1 MQWTKVSVKYAE
13 HVFSDAS
20 DSVFRTYIR
29 LMLLVTSMEF
39 APNLEQ
45 VSHKLGKRKVESLL
59 QYLREKEISIDVII
73 KKVMED
79 VGRVIEQREGNKIRQ
94 RKHRVTRD
102 ITPLDLD
109 KTKIREDKN
118 KSTVTYDRFNA
129 LWEQYPVKD
138 GRKQALKSFVASVKT
153 EQDHSD
159 MQKALKNYK
168 QHLKENEWKKPKNGA
183 TWFNNWRDWID
194 FKDVK
199 KDPEPVRYR
208 A

>member
-102 ITPLDLD
+102 ITPLD
-109 KTKIREDKN
+109 
-118 KSTVTYDRFNA
+118 
-129 LWEQYPVKD
+129 
-138 GRKQALKSFVASVKT
+138 
-153 EQDHSD
+153 
-159 MQKALKNYK
+159 
-168 QHLKENEWKKPKNGA
+168 
-183 TWFNNWRDWID
+183 
-194 FKDVK
+194 
-199 KDPEPVRYR
+199 
-208 A
+208 